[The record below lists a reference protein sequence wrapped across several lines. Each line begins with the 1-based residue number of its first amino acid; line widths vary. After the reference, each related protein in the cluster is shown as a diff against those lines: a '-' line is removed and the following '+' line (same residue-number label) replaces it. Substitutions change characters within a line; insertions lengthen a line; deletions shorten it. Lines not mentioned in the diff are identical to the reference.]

1 VSPHGVEYEL
11 SIWLD
16 FECTHNQAEYEALL
30 VGLETLVELGTPQV
44 EVFGDSKLIVQ
55 QINDESQCFDGT
67 LNEYQERCLYFLS
80 WL

>member
-55 QINDESQCFDGT
+55 QINGESQCFDGT

>member
-1 VSPHGVEYEL
+1 VSPHGVEYER

-55 QINDESQCFDGT
+55 QINGESQCFDGT

>member
-44 EVFGDSKLIVQ
+44 EVFDDSKLIVQ
-55 QINDESQCFDGT
+55 QINGESQCFDGT